1 MDLTKAFC
9 PSNAPETSQK
19 RKRNASDD
27 DDGPLRRKPSTDL
40 SKPQGPNFPFS
51 TSPPIIDRA
60 STFTA
65 YYSPTLSAS
74 ALLRLLPPE
83 TLTATHLIRAW
94 RRPSTLNKT
103 SLTFYDTGHDSDGEA
118 HAGTRA
124 RRTLESLRA
133 EGSCVVARWY
143 GGVLLGPVR
152 FEHVEACV
160 RKAVEAWRRREEEER
175 ERERLVRELEERDR
189 RIGILR
195 GLVREREGRVKR
207 TIPTP
212 PPPVVNYSGMELE
225 ILRALDRARDAT
237 VTFLLQRIDK
247 VEADLAALERDSPP
261 PPPD

>member
-1 MDLTKAFC
+1 M
-9 PSNAPETSQK
+9 
-19 RKRNASDD
+19 
-27 DDGPLRRKPSTDL
+27 
-40 SKPQGPNFPFS
+40 
-51 TSPPIIDRA
+51 
-60 STFTA
+60 
-65 YYSPTLSAS
+65 
-74 ALLRLLPPE
+74 
-83 TLTATHLIRAW
+83 
-94 RRPSTLNKT
+94 
-103 SLTFYDTGHDSDGEA
+103 
-118 HAGTRA
+118 
-124 RRTLESLRA
+124 
-133 EGSCVVARWY
+133 VARWY

-207 TIPTP
+207 TTVTGMEMAGLGVGYGNVAGEEREIKPTP

-247 VEADLAALERDSPP
+247 VEADLAALERDSLP